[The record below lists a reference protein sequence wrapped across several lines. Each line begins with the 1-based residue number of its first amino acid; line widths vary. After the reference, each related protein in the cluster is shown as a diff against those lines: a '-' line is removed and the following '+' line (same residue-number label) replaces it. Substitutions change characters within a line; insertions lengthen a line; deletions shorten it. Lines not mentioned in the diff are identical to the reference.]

1 MGPLTEA
8 DEISKIAFGFMG
20 SQALFTALDQQVFTH
35 LADGAL
41 SAEEMAERTDLHRD
55 RAETLLTALAGMGL
69 VTVDDGRF
77 SNSPAAEAF
86 LVKGAKYDFGD
97 YIRLQ
102 VGKQM
107 YGLMGQLGGA
117 VSGTLSE
124 EETGSYEQWF
134 SDPEEARLYSESQ
147 HAGSHGPARQMTR
160 RVDLSGAK
168 TLLDVGGGTGAYAIT
183 FCNAFPDLTATIVD
197 FPNVAA
203 LGRSY
208 VDEAKLS
215 DRISYVEGN
224 ALETEWPG
232 GQDVILM
239 SYLFSGVPGET
250 HEGLMK
256 HAFDCLA
263 PGGTLLIH
271 DFMVHADRS
280 GPALAALW
288 QLQHTAFTP
297 EARSVDAEGL
307 ATELADAG
315 FTDVTVDPMIPEMT
329 MLAMAK
335 RPA

>member
-160 RVDLSGAK
+160 RVDLDP
-168 TLLDVGGGTGAYAIT
+168 LREEGGTPLFRPT
-183 FCNAFPDLTATIVD
+183 LP
-197 FPNVAA
+197 PSRQ
-203 LGRSY
+203 GRCRSGT
-208 VDEAKLS
+208 
-215 DRISYVEGN
+215 YVELRGELAHVVSKGACSHVPCLN
-224 ALETEWPG
+224 GLLPMESSKVHSHRKFDPG
-232 GQDVILM
+232 
-239 SYLFSGVPGET
+239 SE
-250 HEGLMK
+250 
-256 HAFDCLA
+256 
-263 PGGTLLIH
+263 
-271 DFMVHADRS
+271 DR
-280 GPALAALW
+280 PRLRPWRKALAWVVVRERQTSEPHLFIFVSPPI
-288 QLQHTAFTP
+288 AFK
-297 EARSVDAEGL
+297 G
-307 ATELADAG
+307 
-315 FTDVTVDPMIPEMT
+315 
-329 MLAMAK
+329 
-335 RPA
+335 